1 MTLKKRQKSEIVLLV
16 NYMCLTQSELKL
28 KVVYFICC
36 PTVYHDNQ
44 DIVYMFGNSFIFLAS
59 RIVQ

>member
-16 NYMCLTQSELKL
+16 NYMFTQSGLKL